1 MRKMAKEKTMSKVT
15 LGVIV
20 GNRDFFPDRLVT
32 EARADILK
40 LFKEMDIEP
49 VILDEKATKLGGVET
64 WTHAK
69 ICADLFRKNADR
81 IDGILVTLPNFGD
94 EKGVADTVKLSGLN
108 VPILV
113 QAYPD
118 DLNQFTVERR
128 RDGFCGKISVCNDL
142 RQYGYA
148 YSLTELHTVHPL
160 TDSFKSDLAKF
171 VGVCRVVRGLKKA
184 RLGAIGAR
192 PGNFNTMR
200 FSEKMLQAN
209 GISVV
214 TVDFSEIFGKA
225 TRLTDDD
232 AGVKDKLANIRAY
245 AKSDS
250 VPPPSLVRMAKLG
263 VVIDQWMKHYDLD
276 ASALQCWTSVQ
287 ENFHVNVCTL
297 MSMMSDQLMPSA
309 CEVDITGVVSM
320 YALQLASGTPSA
332 LVDWNNN
339 YGSDPEKC
347 VLFHCGNWAKS
358 FLPGIEIKTAEILA
372 TTLGIENTYGAV
384 AGRVP
389 AGPMTF
395 ARLST
400 DDTLGLM
407 RSYIGE
413 GMFTDDPLDTFGA
426 RAVIHV
432 PGLQKMMKHICKN
445 GFEHHCAMNASHS
458 ADILAEAFDT
468 YFGWDVYHHA
478 G

>member
-1 MRKMAKEKTMSKVT
+1 MTKIT

-40 LFKEMDIEP
+40 LFKEMDIEA
-49 VILDEKATKLGGVET
+49 VIIDENATKLGGVET
-64 WTHAK
+64 WAHAK
-69 ICADLFRKNADR
+69 ICADLFKKNADR

-94 EKGVADTVKLSGLN
+94 EKGVADTIKLSGLN

-118 DLNQFTVERR
+118 DLNQLTVERR

-148 YSLTELHTVHPL
+148 YSLTDLHTVHPL
-160 TDSFKSDLAKF
+160 TDSFRADLASF
-171 VGVCRVVRGLKKA
+171 VGVCRVVKGLKNA
-184 RLGAIGAR
+184 RFGAIGAR

-200 FSEKMLQAN
+200 FSEKLLQSF
-209 GISVV
+209 GMSVV
-214 TVDFSEIFGKA
+214 TVDFSEILGNA
-225 TRLTDDD
+225 TRLSDDE
-232 AGVKDKLANIRAY
+232 ARVKAKLEAIKGY

-250 VPPPSLVRMAKLG
+250 VPSPALMRMAKLG
-263 VVIDQWMKHYDLD
+263 VIIDSWMNEYDLT
-276 ASALQCWTSVQ
+276 ASAIQCWTSLQ
-287 ENFHVNVCTL
+287 QNYHINVCTL
-297 MSMMSDQLMPSA
+297 MSMMSEQLMPSA
-309 CEVDITGVVSM
+309 CETDITGVATM

-339 YGSDPEKC
+339 YGNDPDKC

-358 FLPGIEIKTAEILA
+358 FLPGIEIKNAEILA
-372 TTLGIENTYGAV
+372 TTLGTENTFGAV

-389 AGPMTF
+389 AGPLTY
-395 ARLST
+395 ARIST
-400 DDTLGLM
+400 DDNQGIIRTYM
-407 RSYIGE
+407 GE
-413 GMFTDDPLDTFGA
+413 GEFTDDPLNTFGA
-426 RAVIHV
+426 RAVIHT
-432 PGLQKMMKHICKN
+432 PGLQKLMHYISKN

-458 ADILAEAFDT
+458 AGVLAEAFET
-468 YFGWDVYHHA
+468 YFGWEVYHHA

>member
-1 MRKMAKEKTMSKVT
+1 MANIT

-40 LFKEMDIEP
+40 LFKEKDSEA
-49 VILDEKATKLGGVET
+49 VILDENATKLGGVET

-69 ICADLFRKNADR
+69 ICADLFKKNADR
-81 IDGILVTLPNFGD
+81 IDGILVSLPNFGD
-94 EKGVADTVKLSGLN
+94 EKGVADTIKLSGLN

-118 DLNQFTVERR
+118 DLSQFTVERR

-148 YSLTELHTVHPL
+148 YTLTDLHTVHPL
-160 TDSFKSDLAKF
+160 SDSFSCDLDRF
-171 VGVCRVVRGLKKA
+171 VGVCRVVRGLRKA

-214 TVDFSEIFGKA
+214 TVDFSEMFGRA
-225 TRLTDDD
+225 SRLSDDD
-232 AGVKDKLANIRAY
+232 GNVREKLGSIRAY

-250 VPPPSLVRMAKLG
+250 VPPPSLLRMAKLG
-263 VVIDQWMKHYDLD
+263 VVIDEWMKFYDLD

-297 MSMMSDQLMPSA
+297 MSMMSNQLMPSA
-309 CEVDITGVVSM
+309 CEVDITGVASM
-320 YALQLASGTPSA
+320 YALQLASGSPSA

-339 YGSDPEKC
+339 YGGDPDKC

-358 FLPGIEIKTAEILA
+358 FLPNIEIKNAEILA
-372 TTLGIENTYGAV
+372 TTLGTENTYGAV

-389 AGPMTF
+389 AGPLTF

-400 DDTLGLM
+400 DDNLGMM
-407 RSYIGE
+407 RSYVGE

-426 RAVIHV
+426 RAVVRV
-432 PGLQKMMKHICKN
+432 PGLQKMMKYICRN

-458 ADILAEAFDT
+458 ADVLAEAFET
-468 YFGWDVYHHA
+468 YFGWDVYRHTN
-478 G
+478 

>member
-1 MRKMAKEKTMSKVT
+1 MSKVT

>member
-1 MRKMAKEKTMSKVT
+1 MAKVT

-40 LFKEMDIEP
+40 LFKEMDIEA
-49 VILDEKATKLGGVET
+49 VILDDQATKLGGVET

-69 ICADLFRKNADR
+69 ICGEFFKKNAER
-81 IDGILVTLPNFGD
+81 IDGILVSLPNFGD

-118 DLNQFTVERR
+118 DLNQLTVERR

-148 YSLTELHTVHPL
+148 YSLTDLHTVHPL
-160 TDSFKSDLAKF
+160 TESFKADLAKF
-171 VGVCRVVRGLKKA
+171 VGVCRVVKGLKNA
-184 RLGAIGAR
+184 RFGAIGAR

-200 FSEKMLQAN
+200 FSEKILQSF
-209 GISVV
+209 GMSVV
-214 TVDFSEIFGKA
+214 TVDFSEMFGNAGRLSDSDARVKA
-225 TRLTDDD
+225 KLD
-232 AGVKDKLANIRAY
+232 AIRGY

-250 VPPPSLVRMAKLG
+250 VPSEAMVRMSKLG
-263 VVIDQWMKHYDLD
+263 IVIDDWMKEYDLT
-276 ASALQCWTSVQ
+276 ASAIQCWTSLQ
-287 ENFHVNVCTL
+287 QNYHINVCTL
-297 MSMMSDQLMPSA
+297 MSMMSEQLMPSA
-309 CEVDITGVVSM
+309 CEVDITGVASM
-320 YALQLASGTPSA
+320 YALQLASGSPSA

-339 YGSDPEKC
+339 YGGDPDKC

-358 FLPGIEIKTAEILA
+358 FLPDIEIKTAEILA
-372 TTLGIENTYGAV
+372 TTLGTENTYGAV
-384 AGRVP
+384 AGRTP
-389 AGPMTF
+389 AGPMTY
-395 ARLST
+395 ARIST
-400 DDTLGLM
+400 DDNKGVIRTYM
-407 RSYIGE
+407 GE
-413 GMFTDDPLDTFGA
+413 GEFTDDTLDTFGA
-426 RAVIHV
+426 RAVIHT
-432 PGLQKMMKHICKN
+432 PGLQKLMRYICKN

-458 ADILAEAFDT
+458 ASILADAFET
-468 YFGWDVYHHA
+468 YFGWEVYHHA